1 MRNPSLVAGL
11 RTLVVVV
18 ALVLTPAFAFA
29 ATTGVKVSHWTLNNG
44 LQLVVIPDHRAPV
57 VTHMVWYRVGSAD
70 EPPGENGIA
79 HFLEHLMFKG
89 TPSVPAG
96 EFSKIVMRNGGED
109 NAFTTKDYTA
119 YYQRIAADRL
129 GLVMKLEADRMVNL
143 KLTDAEVRPELKVV
157 LEERHMRVDNDPASL
172 LSEQADAALYVAS
185 PYHNP
190 TIGWLPEVSKLTR
203 ADAVAFYKAHYKPGN
218 AIVVVAG
225 DVDPQKVL
233 AMAKRIYGPV
243 PGGPVGPRVRTP
255 EPKPIAARRVVLKD
269 SRATSPQVS
278 RDYLGPSYHTAPKGE
293 AEALDVLGEI
303 LGGGPTSRLYR
314 ALVVDD
320 KVAAYAGAGYDGGNL
335 NSGTFSVYA
344 APVPGGDVA
353 NVEAALDKVI
363 AKVVKDGVTPDE
375 LARAKKSLIASTI
388 YSLDSQF
395 RLAYLYG
402 HALVTGRTVAD
413 VQSWPDRIAAVT
425 ADDVKA
431 AARKILKPARS
442 VTSVLIPAPEPR
454 LTAKN

>member
-1 MRNPSLVAGL
+1 LRNPSPVAGL
-11 RTLVVVV
+11 RAVLVLV
-18 ALVLTPAFAFA
+18 ALVLAPAFALA
-29 ATTGVKVSHWTLNNG
+29 ATTGVHVSHWTLKNG

-96 EFSKIVMRNGGED
+96 QFSRTVMRNGGED

-129 GLVMKLEADRMVNL
+129 ELVMKLEADRMVNL
-143 KLTDAEVRPELKVV
+143 RLTEAEVKPELQVV
-157 LEERHMRVDNDPASL
+157 LEERRMRVGNDPASL

-218 AIVVVAG
+218 AVVVVAG
-225 DVDPQKVL
+225 DVEPEAVL
-233 AMAKRIYGPV
+233 AMARRIYGAI
-243 PGGPVGPRVRTP
+243 PGEPVGPRLRTP
-255 EPKPIAARRVVLKD
+255 EPEPIAARRVVLKD
-269 SRATSPQVS
+269 ARATTPQVS
-278 RDYLGPSYHTAPKGE
+278 RDYLAPSYHTAPKGE
-293 AEALDVLGEI
+293 AEALDVLGQI

-314 ALVVDD
+314 ALVVDE
-320 KVAAYAGAGYDGGNL
+320 KVAAYAGAGYRGGNL
-335 NSGTFSVYA
+335 DSGTFSVYA
-344 APVPGGDVA
+344 APVPGGDA
-353 NVEAALDKVI
+353 ASVEAAFDKVI
-363 AKVVKDGVTPDE
+363 AKVKKDGVTADE
-375 LARAKKSLIASTI
+375 LARARKSLIASTI

-413 VQSWPDRIAAVT
+413 VQSWPERIAAVT

-431 AARKILKPARS
+431 AAQKILRTPRS
-442 VTSVLIPAPEPR
+442 VTAVLLPAPEPR